1 MTEQDTMTGHQLDA
15 IRRELGLSYNELADA
30 LEMTGANAADTLRKM
45 VRGKSAIT
53 PRIARA
59 VREML

>member
-1 MTEQDTMTGHQLDA
+1 MTGPQLDA

-45 VRGKSAIT
+45 VRGKSAVT
-53 PRIARA
+53 PRIAEA
-59 VREML
+59 VRAMV